1 MNLYLAIF
9 VLGLAL
15 IAVGV
20 TLDSPST
27 WRERSI
33 TLSFTFGVGLVI
45 YGMVMSVTAFVK

>member
-1 MNLYLAIF
+1 MNLYPAIF

-15 IAVGV
+15 IAVSV

-33 TLSFTFGVGLVI
+33 SLAFIFGVGLVI